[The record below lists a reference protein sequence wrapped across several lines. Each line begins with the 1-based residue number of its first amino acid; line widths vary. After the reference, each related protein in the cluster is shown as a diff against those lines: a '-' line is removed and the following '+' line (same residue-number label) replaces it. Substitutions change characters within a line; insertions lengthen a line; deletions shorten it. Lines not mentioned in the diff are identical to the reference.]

1 MVRTSGYKYL
11 KLGHWFLCGKLPAA
25 STEMRWTYVI
35 RHADDRFS
43 GGSETEM
50 SRRFW
55 IHTIIHRNSILAA
68 KKPVWIL
75 CTIVEHPMTGSL
87 SVR

>member
-11 KLGHWFLCGKLPAA
+11 KLMHRFLCGKLPAE
-25 STEMRWTYVI
+25 STETRWTYVI
-35 RHADDRFS
+35 HHANDMYS

-55 IHTIIHRNSILAA
+55 IQIIIHKHSILAA
-68 KKPVWIL
+68 NKD
-75 CTIVEHPMTGSL
+75 CMHFMYSG
-87 SVR
+87 